1 MNVPPINLLRDA
13 RTRRQRTRKGVVA
26 VELAFVLPVLLVLV
40 FGTIEICQRIFLRQS
55 LVIAAYEG
63 ARLAARRNTTN
74 AEVTD
79 RCNTILQQRNVR
91 GGSVTVTPSNILSIS
106 TGEAITISVTAPW
119 ASNSPTRFII
129 SDQGNLSVQAVMLRE

>member
-1 MNVPPINLLRDA
+1 MNAQSIHFQTIA
-13 RTRRQRTRKGVVA
+13 RRNRRRTRKGVAA

-63 ARLAARRNTTN
+63 ARLGARRNTTN
-74 AEVTD
+74 AQVID

-91 GGSVTVTPSNILSIS
+91 GGSVTVTPANILSIA

-119 ASNSPTRFII
+119 ASNSPTRFVI

>member
-1 MNVPPINLLRDA
+1 MNFPSTIFQRVDRNRRLHA
-13 RTRRQRTRKGVVA
+13 RQGVAA

-74 AEVTD
+74 TQVID
-79 RCNTILQQRNVR
+79 RCNTILDQRNVR

-106 TGEAITISVTAPW
+106 TVKP
-119 ASNSPTRFII
+119 
-129 SDQGNLSVQAVMLRE
+129 LRSL